1 MSEEQKTRKRRSPE
15 ELRAHYQEKLKGIEE
30 NEKRE
35 VIRILSGILD
45 DLKKISTYRCSAG
58 ASKGDLEAVG
68 VCVESVLKRL
78 S

>member
-45 DLKKISTYRCSAG
+45 DLNKISTFKCYETI
-58 ASKGDLEAVG
+58 KGDLQVAASLEHA
-68 VCVESVLKRL
+68 LKTL